1 MDIKSIPPQLLNPRP
16 IGEAVGTPVPGFG
29 DGGDAGT
36 SFADAL
42 KGAVE
47 DANGKSLEAEHQVQR
62 LVVGEGS
69 VHQAMIAMQDA
80 SVAMEMVM
88 AVRNKA
94 LEAYHE
100 IMRMPV

>member
-1 MDIKSIPPQLLNPRP
+1 MDIHSVPTQLIVPKP
-16 IGEAVGTPVPGFG
+16 VGEPVGTPLADP
-29 DGGDAGT
+29 AGT

-47 DANGKSLEAEHQVQR
+47 EANGKSLEADTQVQR
-62 LVVGEGS
+62 LMVGEGS

-80 SVAMEMVM
+80 SVATEMVL

-94 LEAYHE
+94 LEAYNE
-100 IMRMPV
+100 IMRMQV